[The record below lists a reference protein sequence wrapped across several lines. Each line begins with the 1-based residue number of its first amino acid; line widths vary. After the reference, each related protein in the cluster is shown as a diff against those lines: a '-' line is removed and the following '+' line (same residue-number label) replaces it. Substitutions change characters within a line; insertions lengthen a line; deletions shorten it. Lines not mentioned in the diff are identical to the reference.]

1 MPGNQ
6 RVPPLRN
13 KLRVLFGRRFLR
25 PVYFLGIL
33 LCSCSGVPGRLLV
46 MEGSFHYS
54 QGRYHEAIA
63 AYLRVPEEDEA
74 HPYAA
79 YGLGTVYLALEEGSA
94 ALDRF
99 SAALEALTL
108 LPGDHRELRYRIHYN
123 TGVVRFQ
130 QGDTAGAA
138 EEFRRALETDGSRI
152 EAKRNLELSR
162 LAMVRRNS
170 AASLAPLEREEGER
184 RAADTLYEYI
194 RQKEQDRWKSRE
206 WAEDV
211 SPLELDY

>member
-1 MPGNQ
+1 M
-6 RVPPLRN
+6 L
-13 KLRVLFGRRFLR
+13 
-25 PVYFLGIL
+25 I
-33 LCSCSGVPGRLLV
+33 

-63 AYLRVPEEDEA
+63 AYLRVPEADEA
-74 HPYAA
+74 HPYAV
-79 YGLGTVYLALEEGSA
+79 YGLGTVYLTLEEGGA

-99 SAALEALTL
+99 SAALEALAP

-130 QGDTAGAA
+130 QGDIAGAA
-138 EEFRRALETDGSRI
+138 AEFRKALETDGSRI

-162 LAMVRRNS
+162 LALVRQNS
-170 AASLAPLEREEGER
+170 AASLAPLERKEGER
-184 RAADTLYEYI
+184 SAADTLYEYI
-194 RQKEQDRWKSRE
+194 RRKEQDRWKSRE

-211 SPLELDY
+211 SPLGLDY